1 MVDCPVSAANKRG
14 PMSKPERIGLLGGTF
29 DPIHYGHLRAAE
41 EIRQIHSLSWVEF
54 LPARIPPH
62 KTDRP
67 MTDISHRLSMIQ
79 LALAGNPA
87 FRVSEVEASREGK
100 SYLVDTLEGYRRQ
113 YPEQISL
120 FFIMGMD
127 SFREIATWHRY
138 PELFTLAHFLVI
150 SRPGYPRPL
159 LSEVVSH
166 EVAASF
172 LSPSEDTSVLE
183 HKSGHCVYFHETTLL
198 AISASAIRECIHQEK
213 DPRYLLPEE
222 VRQYILQHRLY
233 NETRDPY

>member
-1 MVDCPVSAANKRG
+1 
-14 PMSKPERIGLLGGTF
+14 MSEPERIGLLGGTF

-54 LPARIPPH
+54 LPDRIPPH

-67 MTDISHRLSMIQ
+67 TTDIAHRLAMIQ

-87 FRVSEVEASREGK
+87 FRVSEVEAFREGK
-100 SYLVDTLEGYRRQ
+100 SYLVDTLEGYKKQ
-113 YPEQISL
+113 YPEQTSL

-138 PELFTLAHFLVI
+138 SELFSLAHFFVI

-159 LSEVVSH
+159 LGEVVSH
-166 EVAASF
+166 EVATSF
-172 LSPSEDTSVLE
+172 LSPSEDASILE
-183 HKSGHCVYFHETTLL
+183 HKSGHSVYFHETTLL
-198 AISASAIRECIHQEK
+198 GISASGIRECIRKGK
-213 DPRYLLPEE
+213 DPRYLLPED
-222 VRQYILQHRLY
+222 VRKYILQHRLY
-233 NETRDPY
+233 DNTRNPS